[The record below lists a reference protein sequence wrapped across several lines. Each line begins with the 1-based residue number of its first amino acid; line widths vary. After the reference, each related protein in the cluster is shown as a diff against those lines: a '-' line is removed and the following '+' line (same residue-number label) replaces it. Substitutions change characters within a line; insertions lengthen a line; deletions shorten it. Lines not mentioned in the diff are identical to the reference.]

1 MSTPNQ
7 PQLSHE
13 LSAQLQAGS
22 LCITTEIQRTRYNGE
37 LPEIDRLQLQLTG
50 TPEAF
55 RFLATL
61 LLELASNADASVI
74 LDPVDLK
81 HLVLADWSAMEIA
94 CRYGPPESNTQ
105 LDQ

>member
-1 MSTPNQ
+1 MSTTNQ

-13 LSAQLQAGS
+13 LSSQLPARS
-22 LCITTEIQRTRYNGE
+22 LKIATEMQRTRYNGE
-37 LPEIDRLQLQLTG
+37 LSEIDRSQLQLTG

-74 LDPVDLK
+74 LDPVDVK
-81 HLVLADWSAMEIA
+81 HLVLANWSAMEIA
-94 CRYGPPESNTQ
+94 CRRQPNSNQ
-105 LDQ
+105 